1 MIIDTHAHLTDPS
14 LLSQLE
20 HVLSEAQGAGVGA
33 MLAVATNLAS
43 SRACLELAQQH
54 AVIRATAGIHPNYS
68 AEAAPDD
75 FAAICDIATDP
86 HIAAIGETGLDR
98 HWDDSPWDVQVA
110 NFVQHI
116 QLARRLDKPLV
127 IHTRDCADEM
137 LELLQSQSR
146 EGGPFRAVM
155 HSFTGPQAIAD
166 GCLELGF
173 YISFAGML
181 TYKNAADL
189 REIAATIPLDR
200 LLVETDC
207 PYLTPHPFRGQ
218 RPNRPALVVHTLTC
232 LADIHR
238 MSPAAMAQ
246 QTSQNAERLFGAWK
260 L

>member
-14 LLSQLE
+14 LLSQLDQ
-20 HVLSEAQGAGVGA
+20 VLAEAATADVGA

-43 SRACLELAQQH
+43 SRACLELAEQH
-54 AVIRATAGIHPNYS
+54 SVIRATAGIHPNYC
-68 AEAAPDD
+68 AQAADGD
-75 FAAICDIATDP
+75 FPSICELAAHP
-86 HIAAIGETGLDR
+86 RIAAIGETGLDR
-98 HWDDSPWDVQVA
+98 HWDDSPWDMQVA
-110 NFVQHI
+110 SFIEHI
-116 QLARRLDKPLV
+116 RLSRRLDKPLV

-137 LELLQSQSR
+137 VNLLEEQTRVS
-146 EGGPFRAVM
+146 GPFRAVM
-155 HSFTGPQAIAD
+155 HSFTGPQNIAD
-166 GCLELGF
+166 SCLKLGY

-207 PYLTPHPFRGQ
+207 PYLTPHPLRGQ

-238 MSPAAMAQ
+238 MLPSEMAE
-246 QTSQNAERLFGAWK
+246 QTSQNATRLFGKW
-260 L
+260 